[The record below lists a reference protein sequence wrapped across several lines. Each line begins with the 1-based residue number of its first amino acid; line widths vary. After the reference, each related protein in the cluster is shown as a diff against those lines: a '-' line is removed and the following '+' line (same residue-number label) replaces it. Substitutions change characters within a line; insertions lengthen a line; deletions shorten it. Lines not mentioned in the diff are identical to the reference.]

1 MRISAFVRRSL
12 LLLLAASPAVSYA
25 QFQDPTPEELKM
37 TAYPKAPGAPAVYLY
52 REQTTI
58 DSQHFESFYERIK
71 VLTEK
76 GKDLA
81 TVKIPYEHGDFKVT
95 DIQARTIHPDGTI
108 FPLIAK
114 PTDLTDFKTKGYQ
127 LNTIVFT
134 LPNVEV
140 GCILE
145 YRLKMKYDEESMAP
159 PVWNIQ
165 QPYLVQHAHYFFHP
179 TDPGSARKLM
189 YQENLGNDQKVVV
202 DKKGN
207 YTLDLTDVP
216 ATPDEDWM
224 PPLNTINWRV
234 KFYYSAFSTGT
245 AFWESATGFWSR
257 EAEDF
262 MRPTPL
268 LKKAAEEIVSPGDSE
283 QIKAQKIYAA
293 VMKLDNTDFTRT
305 KSEAE
310 RKKEK
315 LKEIHIAEDV
325 WKQQSGSASHIALLY
340 VALARA
346 AGLTAWPM
354 QVVNRDRAVLDGSY
368 LSRYQLDDYI
378 AIVSIGGKEVYLDPG
393 QKMCPFGA
401 LHWKHTLAGGFRS
414 SEKGTAIDGTPAAS
428 YKSASV
434 QRIADLTVTP
444 DGNVSGTVRFVMT
457 GPEALHWRQ
466 AAILNDTDEVKKQF
480 NESLRDSLPEGV
492 HADFDHFLGLDEYNS
507 SLMGIVHID
516 GSLAATTGKHF
527 FLPGQFF
534 ESQAKHP
541 FVAQEQRITP
551 VDVHFARLEQ
561 DDVTYHLPDGYT
573 VESAPP
579 ASSIPW
585 PNHAMFKIA
594 SNVESGSVTVERTM
608 AYNFTVL
615 SPKEYPSLHDFFQ
628 KVATADQQQLVL
640 VRAAQ
645 AKGN

>member
-1 MRISAFVRRSL
+1 
-12 LLLLAASPAVSYA
+12 
-25 QFQDPTPEELKM
+25 
-37 TAYPKAPGAPAVYLY
+37 
-52 REQTTI
+52 
-58 DSQHFESFYERIK
+58 
-71 VLTEK
+71 
-76 GKDLA
+76 
-81 TVKIPYEHGDFKVT
+81 
-95 DIQARTIHPDGTI
+95 
-108 FPLIAK
+108 
-114 PTDLTDFKTKGYQ
+114 
-127 LNTIVFT
+127 LN
-134 LPNVEV
+134 
-140 GCILE
+140 
-145 YRLKMKYDEESMAP
+145 
-159 PVWNIQ
+159 
-165 QPYLVQHAHYFFHP
+165 
-179 TDPGSARKLM
+179 
-189 YQENLGNDQKVVV
+189 
-202 DKKGN
+202 
-207 YTLDLTDVP
+207 
-216 ATPDEDWM
+216 
-224 PPLNTINWRV
+224 
-234 KFYYSAFSTGT
+234 
-245 AFWESATGFWSR
+245 
-257 EAEDF
+257 
-262 MRPTPL
+262 
-268 LKKAAEEIVSPGDSE
+268 
-283 QIKAQKIYAA
+283 
-293 VMKLDNTDFTRT
+293 
-305 KSEAE
+305 
-310 RKKEK
+310 
-315 LKEIHIAEDV
+315 
-325 WKQQSGSASHIALLY
+325 
-340 VALARA
+340 
-346 AGLTAWPM
+346 
-354 QVVNRDRAVLDGSY
+354 
-368 LSRYQLDDYI
+368 DYI